1 MKNKFVRIHAILSS
15 VIYSNRDIV
24 SVVDIP
30 EDLIYTENHEWL
42 QVIDRVAYIGL
53 SEYARDALGEIVF
66 VEMLEPGDKVSKGDE
81 ILNIE
86 STKVA
91 QGLIAPLSGIIVDVN
106 EDLKEEPDRINSDP
120 LGNFIYSIQISDAKE
135 LDSHMNAEQY
145 RKFISGPD

>member
-106 EDLKEEPDRINSDP
+106 EDLKEEPERINSDP